1 MKIGLKDIK
10 QSGRGTEPVWP
21 MPHSKTWRNYEASW
35 LARQRLGVRQSSAA
49 LDGGT
54 FRPTGGTGRRLLQ
67 FCSSACLCFF
77 LITGCSGKKEAP
89 AGAPAEK
96 ADKEES
102 RVHRGTNG
110 EVIVKLDAE
119 TQKFMGLQTAAL
131 QPAQISKEIKA
142 FGRALD
148 PSSLVSA
155 VAEVVT
161 AQAAS
166 AASQAELQRVK
177 TLATQNN
184 ASARALQT
192 AEATA
197 VRDSAQAGSARLRLM
212 ATWGASIADR
222 QDLTGFVQSLG
233 KLETAL
239 IQLNLP
245 PDETLKDVP
254 SGARIM
260 TVAAET
266 NPLEAKFLGPAASV
280 DPQVQGQGLLFLL
293 SPNPTH
299 VAPGASVTG
308 FIAVPGEKVPGLE
321 LPRDAI
327 IRYNGTAWVYV
338 QTAEEE
344 FRRTEVHLETPLP
357 NGWFIREALKPS
369 DKVVTT
375 GAQQILS
382 EELKD

>member
-1 MKIGLKDIK
+1 
-10 QSGRGTEPVWP
+10 
-21 MPHSKTWRNYEASW
+21 
-35 LARQRLGVRQSSAA
+35 
-49 LDGGT
+49 
-54 FRPTGGTGRRLLQ
+54 
-67 FCSSACLCFF
+67 
-77 LITGCSGKKEAP
+77 
-89 AGAPAEK
+89 
-96 ADKEES
+96 
-102 RVHRGTNG
+102 
-110 EVIVKLDAE
+110 
-119 TQKFMGLQTAAL
+119 
-131 QPAQISKEIKA
+131 
-142 FGRALD
+142 
-148 PSSLVSA
+148 
-155 VAEVVT
+155 
-161 AQAAS
+161 
-166 AASQAELQRVK
+166 
-177 TLATQNN
+177 
-184 ASARALQT
+184 
-192 AEATA
+192 
-197 VRDSAQAGSARLRLM
+197 M

-254 SGARIM
+254 SSARIM